1 MFLLS
6 PSFTL
11 VLMMFLGA
19 AINSSPLFSRS
30 FIDPEASEKTEMM
43 DKRSRN
49 PLLNAYGFN
58 FGKIRGRTAQNSRSP
73 ITLQRAF
80 TPRQD
85 WRKWRSRSGPMKK
98 WMLQTGLAA
107 NKNSNG
113 LNIGRAGEVSTKNMS
128 KRSYI
133 PYTKASYWNPRG
145 KGIKNL
151 RMGALIGLGG
161 WFLKKSN
168 QENRIKSPASAG
180 FGVSYGRG

>member
-11 VLMMFLGA
+11 VLVLFLGA
-19 AINSSPLFSRS
+19 ATHSSPLFLKSY
-30 FIDPEASEKTEMM
+30 IDPEAPEETGMM
-43 DKRSRN
+43 DKRGRN
-49 PLLNAYGFN
+49 PLTNAYGFN
-58 FGKIRGRTAQNSRSP
+58 FGKIRGRTDKSSKSP
-73 ITLQRAF
+73 F

-98 WMLQTGLAA
+98 WMLQTGLAP
-107 NKNSNG
+107 NKNAYG
-113 LNIGRAGEVSTKNMS
+113 LNIGRIREVSTKNMS

-133 PYTKASYWNPRG
+133 PYANAGYWNPRG

-168 QENRIKSPASAG
+168 PENQIKSPASAG